1 MRKFMRHKYMMLG
14 VISGTVVA
22 LDQATKWLI
31 TRFLNYYQEI
41 TVIPNFF
48 NLIYVHNP
56 GGAFGVF
63 AKNHSGLQSLLFIGI
78 ACGAMS
84 LIVYLYK
91 NTSSEYPALL
101 SGLALIFGGAL
112 GNLID
117 RLRLGKVID
126 FMDLYVSH
134 WHWPAFNV
142 ADSAIT
148 VGMVIFG
155 FYILFRKIP
164 M

>member
-1 MRKFMRHKYMMLG
+1 MKEFIKNKYMMLAL
-14 VISGTVVA
+14 ISGMVVA
-22 LDQATKWLI
+22 LDQASKWMI
-31 TRFLNYYQEI
+31 TRFLGYYEQI
-41 TVIPNFF
+41 TIIPHFF

-63 AKNHSGLQSLLFIGI
+63 AENHGELRSILFIGI
-78 ACGAMS
+78 ACGAMG
-84 LIVYLYK
+84 LIIYLYK
-91 NTSSEYPALL
+91 NTPSQYPGLHF
-101 SGLALIFGGAL
+101 GLALIFGGAL

-117 RLRLGKVID
+117 RLRIGKVID
-126 FMDLYVSH
+126 FIDIYVSH

-164 M
+164 L

>member
-1 MRKFMRHKYMMLG
+1 MKNKYTMLG
-14 VISGTVVA
+14 VISGSVVA
-22 LDQATKWLI
+22 LDQATKWMI
-31 TRFLNYYQEI
+31 VRFLNYYEEI
-41 TVIPNFF
+41 TVIPGFF

-56 GGAFGVF
+56 GGAFGIF
-63 AKNHSGLQSLLFIGI
+63 AKNQGWIQGLFFVAI
-78 ACGAMS
+78 ACGAMG
-84 LIVYLYK
+84 LILYLYK
-91 NTSSEYPALL
+91 NTPSEYPWLL

-126 FMDLYVSH
+126 FIDIYISQ

-164 M
+164 L

>member
-1 MRKFMRHKYMMLG
+1 MLAI
-14 VISGTVVA
+14 ISGTVVA
-22 LDQATKWLI
+22 LDQATKWMI
-31 TRFLNYYQEI
+31 VRFLHYYQEI
-41 TVIPNFF
+41 NVIPGFF

-63 AKNHSGLQSLLFIGI
+63 AKNHGTLQSLLFIGI
-78 ACGAMS
+78 ALGAMG

-91 NTSSEYPALL
+91 STPAEYPGFHA
-101 SGLALIFGGAL
+101 GLALIFGGAL

-117 RLRLGKVID
+117 RVRIGKVID
-126 FMDLYVSH
+126 FIDLYVSH

-155 FYILFRKIP
+155 FYILFRKLP
-164 M
+164 L